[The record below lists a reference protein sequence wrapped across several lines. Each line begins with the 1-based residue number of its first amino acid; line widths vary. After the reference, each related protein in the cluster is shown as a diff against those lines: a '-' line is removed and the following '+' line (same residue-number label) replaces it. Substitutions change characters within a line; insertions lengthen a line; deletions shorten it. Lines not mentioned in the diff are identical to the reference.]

1 MTTTL
6 PDGGPASVDDRD
18 RLDAFLA
25 ARRRGVD
32 WLLARLRPDGALGD
46 PADGYK
52 TYRALWALGLA
63 GEVEAAHRVAGW
75 YRRNAL
81 LPDGRIGGAF
91 RIQLDGW
98 AYRDSAMIVGGQLI
112 GDYDLGIGLLP
123 ELRRSQDLVS
133 GGFANDRSAD
143 GGYSDDMDIPYACG
157 PGFAMLACGDIEG
170 ARTVARFLRT
180 IRDAQPD
187 LPDRFYAFWS
197 RSRQRPIV
205 PADSDFKPHMV
216 VDNHADRMQRWT
228 IGGIAAG
235 FLCRLFLA
243 DPDPGHIQLARDYQ
257 AFSMAATDAQFKY
270 PSVCKSSWGSSL
282 LYQVTGEATYRD
294 WTLRMGDWYVAQQEP
309 DGRWHPWVEETE
321 GDVIEITLEFV
332 MHLDT
337 LIGALVSRGGL
348 EPGGSRSP
356 R

>member
-1 MTTTL
+1 MTTPIT
-6 PDGGPASVDDRD
+6 PAPPASAEDRD
-18 RLDAFLA
+18 RLDAYLA
-25 ARRRGVD
+25 ARRRGTD

-63 GEVEAAHRVAGW
+63 GEVEAANRVAGW

-81 LPDGRIGGAF
+81 LPHGSIGGPF
-91 RIQLDGW
+91 RTQLDGW

-112 GDYDLGIGLLP
+112 GAYDLGIGLLP
-123 ELRRSQDLVS
+123 ELRRSQDPAS
-133 GGFANDRSAD
+133 GGFANDRLSD
-143 GGYSDDMDIPYACG
+143 GTDSDDMDIPYASG
-157 PGFAMLACGDIEG
+157 PGFAMLACGDIAG
-170 ARTVARFLRT
+170 ARTVAAFLRR
-180 IRDAQPD
+180 IRDAQTE
-187 LPDRFYAFWS
+187 LPDRFFAFWS

-205 PADSDFKPHMV
+205 PSDPDFLPHMV
-216 VDNHADRMQRWT
+216 VDNTADRMQRWT
-228 IGGIAAG
+228 IGGISAG
-235 FLCRLFLA
+235 FLCRLYLA
-243 DPDPGHIQLARDYQ
+243 EPDPAYLVLARDYQ

-282 LYQVTGEATYRD
+282 LYQVTGEHAYRD
-294 WTLRMGDWYVAQQEP
+294 WTMRMGDWYVAGQEP

-337 LIGALVSRGGL
+337 LIAGLVSRGGF
-348 EPGGSRSP
+348 ER

>member
-1 MTTTL
+1 MTTQV
-6 PDGGPASVDDRD
+6 PAATASAEDRD
-18 RLDAFLA
+18 RLDAYLA

-52 TYRALWALGLA
+52 TYRALWGLGLA
-63 GEVEAAHRVAGW
+63 GEVEAANRVAGW

-81 LPDGRIGGAF
+81 LPGGRIGGPF
-91 RIQLDGW
+91 RTQLDGW

-112 GDYDLGIGLLP
+112 GAYDLGIGLLP
-123 ELRRSQDLVS
+123 ELRRSQDPVS
-133 GGFANDRSAD
+133 GGFANDRLPD

-170 ARTVARFLRT
+170 ARTVAAFLRR
-180 IRDAQPD
+180 IRDAQEE
-187 LPDRFYAFWS
+187 LPERFHAFWS
-197 RSRQRPIV
+197 RTRQAPITPV
-205 PADSDFKPHMV
+205 DPDFLPHMV
-216 VDNHADRMQRWT
+216 VDNDADRMQRWT
-228 IGGIAAG
+228 IGGIGAG
-235 FLCRLFLA
+235 FLCRLYLA
-243 DPDPGHIQLARDYQ
+243 DPDPAHLELARDYQ

-282 LYQVTGEATYRD
+282 LYQLTGDEAYRA
-294 WTLRMGDWYVAQQEP
+294 WTLRMGDWYVAGQEP
-309 DGRWHPWVEETE
+309 DGRWHPWVEQTE

-337 LIGALVSRGGL
+337 LIGALVSRGGFAR
-348 EPGGSRSP
+348 G
-356 R
+356 